1 MSNDPYDLSQ
11 RMPIRPREISRSVEK
26 RLLASMN
33 RNLATMGGNQT
44 MLRQL
49 KQFVEDQAD
58 TETMIALSVFAKG
71 MRAEYEA
78 RNISV
83 PEWLDDRI
91 RQIGRAL
98 EASTRDAKELR
109 LKEIAAEETRL
120 LTGAEK
126 REKLKA
132 EREKLETELQGTK

>member
-1 MSNDPYDLSQ
+1 
-11 RMPIRPREISRSVEK
+11 
-26 RLLASMN
+26 
-33 RNLATMGGNQT
+33 

>member
-1 MSNDPYDLSQ
+1 MNNPHDLIT
-11 RMPIRPREISRSVEK
+11 RKMRPTYREMKAEAHRRAQE
-26 RLLASMN
+26 
-33 RNLATMGGNQT
+33 GPT

-58 TETMIALSVFAKG
+58 TETMIALAVFAKG
-71 MRAEYEA
+71 LRQEYEA
-78 RNISV
+78 RNIEA

-109 LKEIAAEETRL
+109 LKEIAAERTRL
-120 LTGAEK
+120 LTPSEK
-126 REKLKA
+126 RTALEAEEAKL
-132 EREKLETELQGTK
+132 RGELAQK